1 MTRALAILAL
11 CSFACGD
18 SGGGGGGG
26 STGGA
31 DGAGGFGSGA
41 GAPGGGDAG
50 GSGPSGGAGGGVAAT
65 ALVHRVGRFDLTNPD
80 APTFSWS
87 GSSLQTRVDGGALSI
102 VLDGAS
108 EIGFQIEVD
117 GALTGTFETTGGMQ
131 TYELATGL
139 AAGPHDVRVIR
150 RNEGFFGNV
159 SFLGFEAGAGATL
172 VESPAPHSRA
182 IEFIGDSITCGYG
195 VEGPD
200 EFCDFTGDTE
210 TVVATYAFIAAEN
223 VDADAH
229 FIAYSGK
236 GVHQNYG
243 GNTDELMPELY
254 QRTLTGDA
262 ASQWDFSSFTP
273 DVVVI
278 NLGTN
283 DFSAAIDGA
292 AFSADYVD
300 LLSTVRGNYPAAIIV
315 AVTWAHWGS
324 GNEQRVHDAVATFAD
339 PNVLE
344 TQFSIDTA
352 DGWGCDYHPSAITH
366 QKLGAQL
373 TTLLESELG
382 W

>member
-1 MTRALAILAL
+1 MRAFSLLLLAAL
-11 CSFACGD
+11 SFACGD
-18 SGGGGGGG
+18 SSAGGAGGGGA
-26 STGGA
+26 GGA
-31 DGAGGFGSGA
+31 DAPGGEGSGA
-41 GAPGGGDAG
+41 AAAAGGDAG
-50 GSGPSGGAGGGVAAT
+50 GEGQGGGAAAT
-65 ALVHRVGRFDLTNPD
+65 ALVHRVGRFDLTTPE

-87 GSSLQTRVDGGALSI
+87 GSSLQTRVDGSGLSI

-108 EIGFQIEVD
+108 AVGFQIEVD
-117 GALTGTFETTGGMQ
+117 GALTGTFDTTGGMQ
-131 TYELATGL
+131 TYELAAGL
-139 AAGPHDVRVIR
+139 AAGQHDIRVIR

-159 SFLGFEAGAGATL
+159 SFQHFEPAAGAAL
-172 VESPAPHSRA
+172 VESPAPHARA
-182 IEFIGDSITCGYG
+182 LEFIGDSITCGYG
-195 VEGPD
+195 VEGPN
-200 EFCDFTGDTE
+200 EFCNFSGDTE
-210 TVVATYAFIAAEN
+210 TVVASYAFITAES

-243 GNTDELMPELY
+243 GNTDEMMPELY
-254 QRTLTGDA
+254 QRTLTGEA

-292 AFSADYVD
+292 AFSADYVE
-300 LLSTVRGNYPAAIIV
+300 LLTTVRGNYPAAVIV

-324 GNEQRVHDAVATFAD
+324 GNEQLVHDAVATFAD

-344 TQFSIDTA
+344 TQFSIDPA
-352 DGWGCDYHPSAITH
+352 DGWGCDYHPSAVTH

-373 TTLLESELG
+373 TALLKSELG

>member
-1 MTRALAILAL
+1 MRARWILLAAL
-11 CSFACGD
+11 LPFGCGD
-18 SGGGGGGG
+18 STGGGASGG
-26 STGGA
+26 
-31 DGAGGFGSGA
+31 DGAGGGDAPGGA
-41 GAPGGGDAG
+41 GTGAASAGGGDAG
-50 GSGPSGGAGGGVAAT
+50 GAGQGGEVAM
-65 ALVHRVGRFDLTNPD
+65 ALVHRVGRFDLSNPD

-87 GSSLQTRVDGGALSI
+87 GASMQTRVDGTGLSI

-108 EIGFQIEVD
+108 EIWFQIEVD
-117 GALTGTFETTGGMQ
+117 GALTGTFQTTGGMQ
-131 TYELATGL
+131 TYPLATGL
-139 AAGPHDVRVIR
+139 PQGPHDVRVIR

-159 SFLGFEAGAGATL
+159 SFQGFEPAEGAAL
-172 VESPAPHSRA
+172 IESPTPHARA

-200 EFCDFTGDTE
+200 EFCNFSGDTE
-210 TVVATYAFIAAEN
+210 TVVATYAFITAEN
-223 VDADAH
+223 VGADAH

-243 GNTDELMPELY
+243 GNTDELMPALY

-262 ASQWDFSSFTP
+262 GSQWDFSSFTP
-273 DVVVI
+273 DAVVI

-292 AFSADYVD
+292 AFSADYVG
-300 LLSTVRGNYPAAIIV
+300 LLATVRQNYPAATIV
-315 AVTWAHWGS
+315 AVTWAHWGA
-324 GNEQRVHDAVATFAD
+324 GNEDLVHDAVATFAD

-344 TQFSIDTA
+344 TQFSIDGA
-352 DGWGCDYHPSAITH
+352 DGWGCDYHPSAVTH

-373 TTLLESELG
+373 TALLESELG